1 MKFYCSSIHPPPP
14 SLSLFSFLLA
24 RFPPR
29 ANLVTRIHSK
39 RNYPMQRKLQV
50 YVCIRVAGTE
60 GRGPIGCAGLS
71 KTSNNKT
78 FLRFPKPI
86 RHRRHHLPH
95 STYQSRRRSTISIP
109 PSIANRLHSRNLNS
123 QLLQFFRPPLPNVR
137 DLWIL
142 GDRHLRPPLESGRR
156 VSSVYSS
163 VQPGQSAS
171 IIDVEAE
178 EERGEEGR
186 EREREKK
193 ADRDYRTLDEW
204 SYSAVGI
211 SGGHCLSINH

>member
-1 MKFYCSSIHPPPP
+1 MDQYGFHFSICSMKFYCSSIHPPPP

-123 QLLQFFRPPLPNVR
+123 QLLQFFSPAFAKRMRSLDPRRSTPTSTPRVR
-137 DLWIL
+137 SSRFL
-142 GDRHLRPPLESGRR
+142 G
-156 VSSVYSS
+156 
-163 VQPGQSAS
+163 
-171 IIDVEAE
+171 I
-178 EERGEEGR
+178 
-186 EREREKK
+186 
-193 ADRDYRTLDEW
+193 
-204 SYSAVGI
+204 
-211 SGGHCLSINH
+211 

>member
-1 MKFYCSSIHPPPP
+1 MDSISLSARWNFTAPLSTLLPP
-14 SLSLFSFLLA
+14 LSLFSFLLA

-109 PSIANRLHSRNLNS
+109 PSIANRLYSRNLNS
-123 QLLQFFRPPLPNVR
+123 QLLQFFFARLCQT
-137 DLWIL
+137 
-142 GDRHLRPPLESGRR
+142 
-156 VSSVYSS
+156 Y
-163 VQPGQSAS
+163 A
-171 IIDVEAE
+171 
-178 EERGEEGR
+178 
-186 EREREKK
+186 
-193 ADRDYRTLDEW
+193 
-204 SYSAVGI
+204 I
-211 SGGHCLSINH
+211 SGS

>member
-1 MKFYCSSIHPPPP
+1 M
-14 SLSLFSFLLA
+14 
-24 RFPPR
+24 
-29 ANLVTRIHSK
+29 
-39 RNYPMQRKLQV
+39 
-50 YVCIRVAGTE
+50 CIRVAGTE

-109 PSIANRLHSRNLNS
+109 PSIANRLYSRNLNS

-142 GDRHLRPPLESGRR
+142 GDRHLRPPLES
-156 VSSVYSS
+156 VYSS

-178 EERGEEGR
+178 EEGGEEGR
-186 EREREKK
+186 EREKSRS
-193 ADRDYRTLDEW
+193 R
-204 SYSAVGI
+204 
-211 SGGHCLSINH
+211 LSDAG